1 MELACCVLQLYYYL
15 RYMRKND
22 DEVHCSLEKFGFKWI
37 GIVYELLIPWADI
50 TPFCIIICILSMIFI
65 LLIILLVFCNNIT
78 KCSDHGTCGD
88 DGNCLC
94 DDGYYGPNCS
104 SKLILSCKHLQAA
117 PFFVSEIVIYL
128 WVTYCQSYSNCCN
141 SIADND
147 LKYVP
152 P

>member
-65 LLIILLVFCNNIT
+65 LLIILLVLCNTST
-78 KCSDHGTCGD
+78 KCNDHGTCGD
-88 DGNCLC
+88 DGNCVC
-94 DDGYYGPNCS
+94 DNGYYGPNCS
-104 SKLILSCKHLQAA
+104 SKLKFLILGCTQLQAA
-117 PFFVSEIVIYL
+117 SKAHIVLVIL
-128 WVTYCQSYSNCCN
+128 TL
-141 SIADND
+141 I
-147 LKYVP
+147 
-152 P
+152 